1 MRDEYEV
8 ELDWLQED
16 LESRTFRSD
25 SFPDAWPEGPSG
37 LRRGGSSLGSF
48 FRPLCD
54 HPPQCVLKSEEGGWN
69 VWAGR
74 GLDCD
79 RSFGKF
85 HLLLNLTGD
94 SVVRKHTIPVPELS
108 QWEQRAAVPEILLDW
123 PDMGAVSLPWQFWRD
138 LVAHLSRAKAQMLV
152 FCVGGH
158 GRTGT
163 AIACIMVACGWTS
176 EDAIAWV
183 RAHYCPQAI
192 ETRQQENYIRMI
204 ERKDPGHATDNTPQG
219 TPRRRGNR

>member
-1 MRDEYEV
+1 M
-8 ELDWLQED
+8 
-16 LESRTFRSD
+16 
-25 SFPDAWPEGPSG
+25 
-37 LRRGGSSLGSF
+37 
-48 FRPLCD
+48 CD

-74 GLDCD
+74 VTDCE

-85 HLLLNLTGD
+85 DLLLNLTGD

-108 QWEQRAAVPEILLDW
+108 HWEERAALPELLLDW
-123 PDMGAVSLPWQFWRD
+123 PDMGVVALPWQFWRD
-138 LVAHLSRAKAQMLV
+138 LVAHLSRAKTQMLV

-183 RAHYCPQAI
+183 RAYYCSQAI
-192 ETRQQENYIRMI
+192 ETRQQENYIRTI
-204 ERKDPGHATDNTPQG
+204 ERKDSSHATEKPSQDR
-219 TPRRRGNR
+219 PRRNNHR